1 MIFSEPFQLHFPI
14 IFITVD
20 VITEN
25 SKHWWSWSL
34 EQSLSHTVESCS
46 THTIQQYYFLLATT
60 AVKAE
65 TWSSGELNKVQVI
78 QKKSKD
84 KQEEF
89 LNLAKKRIETTAI
102 CSSFANPYVF
112 LCVLH
117 RPNLTELK
125 FHYLESKQH

>member
-89 LNLAKKRIETTAI
+89 LNLAKKKELRQLP
-102 CSSFANPYVF
+102 F
-112 LCVLH
+112 VL
-117 RPNLTELK
+117 PLLTLT
-125 FHYLESKQH
+125 FFFVCYTDPT